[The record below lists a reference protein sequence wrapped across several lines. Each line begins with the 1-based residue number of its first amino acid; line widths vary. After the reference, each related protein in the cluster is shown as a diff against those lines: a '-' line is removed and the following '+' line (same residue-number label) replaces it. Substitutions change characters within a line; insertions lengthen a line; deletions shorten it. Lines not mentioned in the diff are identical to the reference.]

1 MSTATLSPAKAVQT
15 AGSGWV
21 VVCREAGHAIHAD
34 LGRTRAYVLA
44 RTAECPECE
53 RRATIAAAEA
63 ADAALL
69 ANSSEMRNGIAEVK
83 VPGETGHGAYVPVK
97 SPRGRQVII
106 DRERAAA
113 APDMSEVFEAEAM
126 RDEAEENGDPIAA
139 ALADVA
145 LAVALGDKPARNAAI
160 IRARE
165 AGASVDDL
173 ATAANIVTS
182 TVYDVLR
189 GSSAPSGG
197 VSTLRE
203 YQKGYQEALADI
215 LALTDAG
222 KTRDE
227 SLLMI
232 EEWISNNRLAAAA
245 SIFARRALEG

>member
-1 MSTATLSPAKAVQT
+1 MNATATSLAKAVQT
-15 AGSGWV
+15 PTSGWI
-21 VVCREAGHAIHAD
+21 VVCREAGHAILSD
-34 LGRTRAYVLA
+34 LGRTAAYKAA
-44 RTAECPECE
+44 RTATCPECE
-53 RRATIAAAEA
+53 RRAALAAE
-63 ADAALL
+63 
-69 ANSSEMRNGIAEVK
+69 
-83 VPGETGHGAYVPVK
+83 P
-97 SPRGRQVII
+97 
-106 DRERAAA
+106 

-197 VSTLRE
+197 VSSLRE

-245 SIFARRALEG
+245 SIFARRAQEG

>member
-1 MSTATLSPAKAVQT
+1 MNATATSLAKAVQT
-15 AGSGWV
+15 PTSGWI
-21 VVCREAGHAIHAD
+21 VVCREAGHAILSD
-34 LGRTRAYVLA
+34 LGRTAAYKAA
-44 RTAECPECE
+44 RTATCPECE
-53 RRATIAAAEA
+53 RRAALA
-63 ADAALL
+63 AD
-69 ANSSEMRNGIAEVK
+69 
-83 VPGETGHGAYVPVK
+83 
-97 SPRGRQVII
+97 
-106 DRERAAA
+106 

-126 RDEAEENGDPIAA
+126 RDEAAENGDPIAA

-160 IRARE
+160 IRGRE